1 MKSSPKNAGR
11 KAGWSSAEM
20 QLPGAV
26 SERPLR
32 TLFFASLIFPL
43 VIFGIASAVT
53 YRQHLDDAIDR
64 LERTLGHVHEHAVKV
79 FESLD
84 VASIYVDEVIGG
96 VSTEEISA
104 NEQRYHDRLKR
115 VVERLPELRDL
126 WVVDAHGRPVV
137 SATIFPVNRDINVSD
152 RTFFSS
158 IKDRKSDS
166 LISEVLQSR
175 VANRSV
181 AIIARRRAPPG
192 GDPNGFDGITTVA
205 LAPEYFSNYYASI
218 PGNASDSTIGL
229 LRKDGVVIAWYPPG
243 RAAKLN
249 PSSALALAI
258 AGNDSGRV
266 TSISPVDHVERIFV
280 FRRLPGNDIYVL
292 AGIDKSSI
300 VAGWMQAIS
309 YHLIFGIPAS
319 FGLAFLSWLALR
331 RARREA
337 LAYTQLQEEVARRE
351 VTEQA
356 LRQSQKM
363 EAVGRLTGGIA
374 HDFNNLLTAI
384 MGNADLALRRTSSE
398 EERVT
403 RPMKAIKE
411 ASVRAA
417 ALVQRLLAFSRQHPH
432 EVRTLDINQLVR
444 DMSDLLLRT
453 IGESVTIETVLA
465 AGLWNATLDTN
476 ELENA
481 VLNLAINARDAMP
494 GGGKLTIETA
504 NTYLDEDY
512 ARKEADGLEPGQ
524 YVLLAVSDA
533 GAGMSRDVIDQAF
546 EPFFTTKP
554 KGVGSG
560 LGLSMVYGFV
570 KQSNGHIKIYS
581 EIGEGTTIK
590 MYFPRGPDQRNDPQ
604 AISKTERR
612 KAAPVSIGN
621 ETILL
626 VEDDDTVNKFGVEV
640 LTELGY
646 RVISARDGNEALAQ
660 LDKHPDIQMLF
671 TDVILPGGLN
681 GRQLANEVER
691 RRHKIKVLFATGYTR
706 NAIIHHGRLDPGVDV
721 LLKPFTYEALA
732 EKVRA
737 VLDGDKA

>member
-1 MKSSPKNAGR
+1 MKFSPKIAAR
-11 KAGWSSAEM
+11 ESDTSAADAKASRA
-20 QLPGAV
+20 L

-32 TLFFASLIFPL
+32 ALFFASLIFPL
-43 VIFGIASAVT
+43 IIFSIGSAIT
-53 YRQHLDDAIDR
+53 YRQHFDEAVDR

-84 VASIYVDEVIGG
+84 VASIYVDEVVGS

-104 NEQRYHDRLKR
+104 NEQKYHLRLKR
-115 VVERLPELRDL
+115 VVDRLPELRDL
-126 WVVDAHGRPVV
+126 WVIDANGRLTV
-137 SATIFPVNRDINVSD
+137 SATIFPVNRNADFSD
-152 RTFFSS
+152 RRYFSS
-158 IKDRKSDS
+158 IKEGKMESFV
-166 LISEVLQSR
+166 SEVLQSK
-175 VANRSV
+175 VANRRV
-181 AIIARRRAPPG
+181 AVIARRRVPAT
-192 GDPNGFDGITTVA
+192 GDAKTFDGITTVA

-218 PGNASDSTIGL
+218 PGSAADSTIGL
-229 LRKDGVVIAWYPPG
+229 LGKDGVVIAWYPAG

-249 PSSALALAI
+249 PASALALAI

-266 TSISPVDHVERIFV
+266 TSVSPVDKVERIFV
-280 FRRLPGNDIYVL
+280 YRRLPGNDLYVL
-292 AGIDKSSI
+292 TGIDKSSI
-300 VAGWMQAIS
+300 VSDWMEAMS
-309 YHLIFGIPAS
+309 YHLIFGLPAT
-319 FGLAFLSWLALR
+319 FGLAFLSWLALK
-331 RARREA
+331 RARRES
-337 LAYTQLQEEVARRE
+337 LAYTQLQEEVERRQ
-351 VTEQA
+351 VTEDA

-384 MGNADLALRRTSSE
+384 MGNSDLALRRITNE
-398 EERVT
+398 DERIT
-403 RPMKAIKE
+403 RPMKSIKE

-432 EVRTLDINQLVR
+432 EVRVLDVNQLVR
-444 DMSDLLLRT
+444 DMSELLQRT

-465 AGLWNATLDTN
+465 GGLWKAALDAN

-481 VLNLAINARDAMP
+481 ILNLAINARDAMS
-494 GGGKLTIETA
+494 GGGRLTIETA
-504 NTYLDEDY
+504 NTFLDEDY
-512 ARKEADGLEPGQ
+512 AHKEVDGLKPGQ

-533 GAGMSRDVIDQAF
+533 GAGMTKEVIDQAF

-581 EIGEGTTIK
+581 EVGEGTTIK

-604 AISKTERR
+604 VAPKSERR
-612 KAAPVSIGN
+612 KAAPTSTGN

-626 VEDDDTVNKFGVEV
+626 VEDDETVNRFGVEV

-646 RVISARDGNEALAQ
+646 RVISARDGNEALTH
-660 LDKHPDIQMLF
+660 LDKHPDILMLF
-671 TDVILPGGLN
+671 TDVILPGGMN
-681 GRQLANEVER
+681 GRQLATEVER
-691 RRHKIKVLFATGYTR
+691 RRHRIKVLFATGYTR
-706 NAIIHHGRLDPGVDV
+706 NAIVHHGRLDPGVEV

-737 VLDGDKA
+737 VLDADKA